1 MYENLKFEM
10 QKAGISN
17 EQIAEDLGIHR
28 NSVGNKINGN
38 SDFTVQEAIFIRNYR
53 FPNLTFEYLFKK
65 TKPAA
70 KEG

>member
-1 MYENLKFEM
+1 LYENLKFEM

-38 SDFTVQEAIFIRNYR
+38 SDFTVQEAIFIKNYR
-53 FPNLTFEYLFKK
+53 FPQFTFEYLFKK
-65 TKPAA
+65 NKPAA